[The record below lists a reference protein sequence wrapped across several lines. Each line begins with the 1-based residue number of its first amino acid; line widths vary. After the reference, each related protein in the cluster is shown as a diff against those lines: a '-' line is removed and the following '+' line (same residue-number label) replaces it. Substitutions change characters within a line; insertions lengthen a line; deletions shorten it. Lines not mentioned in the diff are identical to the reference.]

1 MTSRGRSVASHHE
14 PVLDPRAQL
23 PSGHDIA
30 FPVREH
36 ACGNGLRALLLETH
50 TAPVLCVS
58 IWYRV
63 GSSDDPAGGTG
74 MAHLLEHMMFKGSRN
89 FPKGA
94 YDQQLHVLGAMNN
107 ASTWLDRTNYYV
119 LIGSDR
125 YETALALEAD
135 RLRGAILSAEDLADE
150 RTVVLNE
157 LDQSRDDP
165 ATLLYEELLAN
176 AFERHPYR
184 CPVIGWRPDVER
196 ISIEDLRAFY
206 DRFYQPA
213 NAFLVIAGDF
223 DSERMIADIER
234 HFGRIEGSAVERDA
248 RPLEPAP
255 AGPRRFRVSRTGGQ
269 EMLALGYPAAQ
280 RSAPEALH
288 LDVLAQVLGHGRTS
302 RLYRALID
310 SHRAVHV
317 AAENQSMP
325 TDPFLF
331 MVDLEP
337 APGVPVEEIL
347 RVYDE
352 EVERLAREP
361 LTEQEFDRARKRA
374 RVEFVMRRD
383 RVSALAFLLGE
394 FEIAGGWQQLPTYLE
409 RLDAVTSEDVM
420 RAAGRYLRADMRT
433 LGHYVPGEGEVS

>member
-1 MTSRGRSVASHHE
+1 MTSCGQPPTYNQE
-14 PVLDPRAQL
+14 RAL
-23 PSGHDIA
+23 GTGAPAPAGHDVA

-36 ACGNGLRALLLETH
+36 ECANGLRALLLESH
-50 TAPVLCVS
+50 TAPVVCVS

-63 GSSDDPAGGTG
+63 GASDDPEGGTG

-135 RLRGAILSAEDLADE
+135 RLRGATLTADDLADE

-157 LDQSRDDP
+157 LDQNRDDP
-165 ATLLYEELLAN
+165 STMLYEELLAH

-184 CPVIGWRPDVER
+184 RPVIGWRPDVES
-196 ISIEDLRAFY
+196 ISIDGLRAFY

-213 NAFLVIAGDF
+213 NAFLVMAGDF
-223 DSERMIADIER
+223 DSERMVSDIER
-234 HFGRIEGSAVERDA
+234 HFGAIGGTAVERA
-248 RPLEPAP
+248 PRPLEPAP

-280 RSAPEALH
+280 RIAPEALH

-310 SHRAVHV
+310 THRAVHV

-337 APGVPVEEIL
+337 APGVPAEEVL

-361 LTEQEFDRARKRA
+361 LTEEEFRRARKRA
-374 RVEFVMRRD
+374 RVDFVMRRD

-394 FEIAGGWQQLPTYLE
+394 FEIAGGWRQLTTYLE
-409 RLDAVTSEDVM
+409 RLDAVTPQDVM
-420 RAAGRYLRADMRT
+420 RAAERYLRADART
-433 LGHYVPGEGEVS
+433 LGHYVPGEGEAS